1 MASSSKAAIDTV
13 DIVVIAVYFVLVL
26 AVGIWSMC
34 RSNRSNVSGY
44 FLAGKDIVWWPVGAS
59 LFASNIGSGSFI
71 GLAGTGA
78 ASGIAV
84 AAYELSGLFTLILLA
99 WIFVPVYITSGV
111 VTTPEY
117 LQKRHGGK
125 RLRVYLSFLNLIL
138 CIFTKIS
145 SDMYAGAIFI
155 QLTLGWDLYT
165 SILVLLGITALY
177 TITGGLKA
185 VIYTDTF
192 QLVIMLVGS
201 FVLMIL
207 SFMKVGSF
215 EELQLRYSRAMPN
228 VTLAGNTTCGT
239 PRSDAFHIFRDA
251 THGDYPWPGV
261 VLGIPIL
268 SAWYFCTDQ
277 VLVQRSI
284 SAKNLTHAKGG
295 SVLAAY
301 CKILPLFL
309 LILPGMISRVLF
321 TEEVACATRETCQE
335 ACGNPAGC
343 TNIAYPKLVV
353 ELMPPGLKGVMLAAM
368 MAALM
373 SSLTSVFN
381 SSSTIFTMDLWTRLR
396 PRASER
402 ELMVVGRV
410 FVLVLVGLSIAW
422 IPVLQASQSGQ
433 LFDYI
438 QSVTGYFAPP
448 ILMVYLL
455 SIFWEGFNEQG
466 AFWGLMAGFLTGV
479 IRMGLDFGYGTPAC
493 GDPDPR
499 PPVLARVH
507 FLHFT
512 VLLFVLVGA
521 VMVAVS
527 LVTRRS
533 AGTKRDLAGL
543 TWWSRWNVG
552 AGTSADASGKDSPG
566 RTDGD
571 DNLTFTMDVSGSAAH
586 LQDNGKD
593 WETLGEQELDLSIHS
608 DADTDKGKQSRPG
621 VARWLLHAGTWF
633 CGLSGS
639 STAPSSGGDDP
650 RAVVGPESI
659 RETRTWRSVAD
670 MNALLIAVLGIFVW
684 GFFA

>member
-1 MASSSKAAIDTV
+1 
-13 DIVVIAVYFVLVL
+13 
-26 AVGIWSMC
+26 
-34 RSNRSNVSGY
+34 
-44 FLAGKDIVWWPVGAS
+44 
-59 LFASNIGSGSFI
+59 
-71 GLAGTGA
+71 
-78 ASGIAV
+78 
-84 AAYELSGLFTLILLA
+84 
-99 WIFVPVYITSGV
+99 
-111 VTTPEY
+111 
-117 LQKRHGGK
+117 
-125 RLRVYLSFLNLIL
+125 
-138 CIFTKIS
+138 
-145 SDMYAGAIFI
+145 DMYAGAIFI

-165 SILVLLGITALY
+165 SIILLLGVTAIY

-207 SFMKVGSF
+207 SFMKVGGF

-381 SSSTIFTMDLWTRLR
+381 SSSTIFTMDLWARLR
-396 PRASER
+396 PRASEQ
-402 ELMVVGRV
+402 ELMIVGRV

-455 SIFWEGFNEQG
+455 SIFWEGFNEQQG

-533 AGTKRDLAGL
+533 VGTKRDLAGL
-543 TWWSRWNVG
+543 TWWSRW
-552 AGTSADASGKDSPG
+552 KDTPIIFYK
-566 RTDGD
+566 RV
-571 DNLTFTMDVSGSAAH
+571 NRIL
-586 LQDNGKD
+586 
-593 WETLGEQELDLSIHS
+593 EI
-608 DADTDKGKQSRPG
+608 
-621 VARWLLHAGTWF
+621 
-633 CGLSGS
+633 
-639 STAPSSGGDDP
+639 
-650 RAVVGPESI
+650 
-659 RETRTWRSVAD
+659 ETRTWRRVAD
-670 MNALLIAVLGIFVW
+670 TNALLIAVLGIFVW

>member
-1 MASSSKAAIDTV
+1 MASSSKATIDTV

-145 SDMYAGAIFI
+145 
-155 QLTLGWDLYT
+155 
-165 SILVLLGITALY
+165 
-177 TITGGLKA
+177 
-185 VIYTDTF
+185 
-192 QLVIMLVGS
+192 
-201 FVLMIL
+201 
-207 SFMKVGSF
+207 
-215 EELQLRYSRAMPN
+215 
-228 VTLAGNTTCGT
+228 
-239 PRSDAFHIFRDA
+239 
-251 THGDYPWPGV
+251 
-261 VLGIPIL
+261 
-268 SAWYFCTDQ
+268 

-301 CKILPLFL
+301 CKFLPLFL

-321 TEEVACATRETCQE
+321 TEEVACATRETCLE

-381 SSSTIFTMDLWTRLR
+381 SSSTIFTMDLWARLR

-402 ELMVVGRV
+402 ELMIVGRV

-571 DNLTFTMDVSGSAAH
+571 DNPTFTMDVSGSAAH

-593 WETLGEQELDLSIHS
+593 RETLGEQELELSIHS

-659 RETRTWRSVAD
+659 RETRTWRRVAD